1 MLKDENEME
10 IINLDLIGW
19 SEKHFF
25 YWNFF
30 SDSLFFILRRKCI
43 VQLYEILKFFP
54 E

>member
-25 YWNFF
+25 YW
-30 SDSLFFILRRKCI
+30 LFFLW
-43 VQLYEILKFFP
+43 
-54 E
+54 